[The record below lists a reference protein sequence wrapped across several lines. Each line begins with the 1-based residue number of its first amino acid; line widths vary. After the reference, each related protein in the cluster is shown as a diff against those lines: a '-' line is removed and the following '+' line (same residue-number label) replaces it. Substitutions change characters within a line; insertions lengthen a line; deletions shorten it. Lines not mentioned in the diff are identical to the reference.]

1 MASLSR
7 LKPGEKGS
15 IQVTVDVA
23 GKRGSVTKTVQVYSN
38 DPRMP
43 MVTLQVTMLVRD
55 AVHFRKDSAAN
66 IFDEACRRCHVD
78 QGRGKTGF
86 DLFRA
91 DCFMCH
97 NAGTS
102 AQNITQ
108 MSKRPESYLRRV
120 IRDGVVNTTMPGF
133 GQKNGGP
140 FSDAEIDSLV
150 RSIRNP

>member
-7 LKPGEKGS
+7 LKPGEMGR
-15 IQVTVDVA
+15 IQVTVDA
-23 GKRGSVTKTVQVYSN
+23 SGKQGPVTKTVQVYSN
-38 DPRMP
+38 DPKKRV
-43 MVTLQVTMLVRD
+43 VTLMVTMLVKD
-55 AVHFRKDSAAN
+55 AVHLRKNAASN
-66 IFDEACRRCHVD
+66 IFDAACRSCHVD

-108 MSKRPESYLRRV
+108 MSRRPEDYLRSV
-120 IRDGVVNTTMPGF
+120 IRDGVANTMMPGF
-133 GQKNGGP
+133 AQKNGGP
-140 FSDAEIDSLV
+140 LSDAEIDSLV
-150 RSIRNP
+150 RSIKNP

>member
-7 LKPGEKGS
+7 LKPGEKGRV
-15 IQVTVDVA
+15 QVTVDPS
-23 GKRGSVTKTVQVYSN
+23 GKRGPVSKSVQVYSN
-38 DPRMP
+38 DPRQP
-43 MVTLQVTMLVRD
+43 VVTLQVTMQVRD
-55 AVHFRKDSAAN
+55 AIHLRKDAAAN
-66 IFDEACRRCHVD
+66 IFDAACRSCHVD

-108 MSKRPESYLRRV
+108 MSRRPESYLRRA

-133 GQKNGGP
+133 AQKNGGP
-140 FSDAEIDSLV
+140 LSDAEIDSLV
-150 RSIRNP
+150 RSIKNP